1 MLTLF
6 MGASVEREEEVNK
19 IKYIHT
25 LTTSDSFNQRT
36 SQQLSIKEFLKFVRQ
51 YLKNEII
58 MKEKVLEII
67 NNIRA
72 AKDMAPVAE
81 LHIEDNLRN
90 DLGLTS
96 FDLAELT
103 VNIEDEFD
111 IDIFESGF
119 VNTIGEI
126 YTKLEK

>member
-1 MLTLF
+1 
-6 MGASVEREEEVNK
+6 
-19 IKYIHT
+19 
-25 LTTSDSFNQRT
+25 
-36 SQQLSIKEFLKFVRQ
+36 
-51 YLKNEII
+51 

-81 LHIEDNLRN
+81 LHIEDN

>member
-1 MLTLF
+1 MKQ
-6 MGASVEREEEVNK
+6 K
-19 IKYIHT
+19 IF
-25 LTTSDSFNQRT
+25 D
-36 SQQLSIKEFLKFVRQ
+36 
-51 YLKNEII
+51 
-58 MKEKVLEII
+58 II

-72 AKDMAPVAE
+72 AKEMAPIAE
-81 LHIEDNLRN
+81 LHAEDNLRD

-111 IDIFESGF
+111 VDIFEDGL

-126 YTKLEK
+126 YAKLG

>member
-1 MLTLF
+1 M
-6 MGASVEREEEVNK
+6 E
-19 IKYIHT
+19 
-25 LTTSDSFNQRT
+25 Q
-36 SQQLSIKEFLKFVRQ
+36 
-51 YLKNEII
+51 
-58 MKEKVLEII
+58 KVLEII
-67 NNIRA
+67 NSIRA

-81 LHIEDNLRN
+81 LHTEDKLRD

-111 IDIFESGF
+111 IDIFEDGL

-126 YTKLEK
+126 YAKFS

>member
-1 MLTLF
+1 
-6 MGASVEREEEVNK
+6 
-19 IKYIHT
+19 
-25 LTTSDSFNQRT
+25 
-36 SQQLSIKEFLKFVRQ
+36 
-51 YLKNEII
+51 

-96 FDLAELT
+96 SKSTVSLYEQLAYTCCNYIANPKISIHKQPQLLT
-103 VNIEDEFD
+103 AKVRFLFINKEM
-111 IDIFESGF
+111 
-119 VNTIGEI
+119 
-126 YTKLEK
+126 

>member
-1 MLTLF
+1 
-6 MGASVEREEEVNK
+6 
-19 IKYIHT
+19 
-25 LTTSDSFNQRT
+25 
-36 SQQLSIKEFLKFVRQ
+36 
-51 YLKNEII
+51 

-103 VNIEDEFD
+103 VNIEDE